1 MALYERI
8 SEVVSLTLLG
18 LVIYFIIELPT
29 RTIELVFMGTPL
41 TLVLSQRWLMALLI
55 GGLAGTGSAMVA
67 SVHPLMV
74 RHLTIRHR
82 SGYFLTLM
90 LLPAL
95 LVTLIIFV
103 LPLLVTDILWWVT
116 GIWFSGA
123 LLWFTILAEYHTI
136 DPRDRW
142 YELSHFWLNL
152 VGFGVAFGS
161 FVLIYQTR
169 ARGIITGT
177 TMALAGGLLAASL
190 LRAGPEQIGRT
201 WLYTG
206 VHAWVMAQA
215 IWAFNYWRIP
225 PLTAGFWLLLI
236 FYLFVGMAQQ
246 QILGRLTRQALIEF
260 ASIAVIGLIVIMAFT
275 S

>member
-8 SEVVSLTLLG
+8 SQVVSFTLLG

-29 RTIELVFMGTPL
+29 RTIELVFLGTPL
-41 TLVLSQRWLMALLI
+41 TLTVSQRWLMALLV

-67 SVHPLMV
+67 SAHPSMAP
-74 RHLTIRHR
+74 HR
-82 SGYFLTLM
+82 SGYLQTFM

-95 LVTLIIFV
+95 LVILIILV
-103 LPLLVTDILWWVT
+103 LPLLVTDILWWVA
-116 GIWFSGA
+116 GIWFSGC
-123 LLWFTILAEYHTI
+123 LLWLTILAEYHTI

-152 VGFGVAFGS
+152 VGFGVAFGF

-169 ARGIITGT
+169 MRSIVTGT
-177 TMALAGGLLAASL
+177 AMALVGGLLAAAL
-190 LRAGPEQIGRT
+190 LRTGPEQTGRT
-201 WLYTG
+201 WLYAG
-206 VHAWVMAQA
+206 VNALVMAQA
-215 IWAFNYWRIP
+215 IWAFNYWRIA

-236 FYLFVGMAQQ
+236 FYLFVGLAQQ

-260 ASIAVIGLIVIMAFT
+260 ASIAAIGLIAIMTFAP
-275 S
+275 

>member
-8 SEVVSLTLLG
+8 SQVVSCTLLG

-29 RTIELVFMGTPL
+29 RTIELVFLGTPL
-41 TLVLSQRWLMALLI
+41 TLIVSQRWLMALLV
-55 GGLAGTGSAMVA
+55 GGLAATGSAMVA
-67 SVHPLMV
+67 SMHPLMA
-74 RHLTIRHR
+74 RHR
-82 SGYFLTLM
+82 SGYLQTFM
-90 LLPAL
+90 ILPAL
-95 LVTLIIFV
+95 LVILIILV
-103 LPLLVTDILWWVT
+103 LPMLVTNILWWVV
-116 GIWFSGA
+116 GIWFSGC

-152 VGFGVAFGS
+152 VGFGIAFGF

-169 ARGIITGT
+169 MRGIVTGT
-177 TMALAGGLLAASL
+177 AMALVGGLLAAAL
-190 LRAGPEQIGRT
+190 LRAGPEQTGRT
-201 WLYTG
+201 WLYAG
-206 VHAWVMAQA
+206 INALIMAQA

-236 FYLFVGMAQQ
+236 FYLFVGLAQQ

-260 ASIAVIGLIVIMAFT
+260 ASIAAIGLIVIITFAP
-275 S
+275 